1 MGAVTRYLLDTDI
14 AVFAMR
20 RNATIIARLANKR
33 TADVITSALVY
44 SQLLQ
49 GIDLQPFP
57 DIERALVANLVMTI
71 VVFPYDQTA
80 AEIYGEIVRTKGYNR
95 RHAFDRM
102 IAAHAISLD
111 ATLVTNNTAD
121 FADIDGLRLENWA
134 G

>member
-1 MGAVTRYLLDTDI
+1 MTRYLLDTDV

-20 RNATIIARLANKR
+20 RNARVIARLATER
-33 TADVITSALVY
+33 AGDVVTSALVY

-49 GIDLQPFP
+49 GIDLQPSP
-57 DIERALVANLVMTI
+57 NIERALVANLIMTI
-71 VVFPYDQTA
+71 VVLPYDQPAT
-80 AEIYGEIVRTKGYNR
+80 EMYGSIVQRKGYNR

-121 FADIDGLRLENWA
+121 FADIDGLQLENWSA
-134 G
+134 